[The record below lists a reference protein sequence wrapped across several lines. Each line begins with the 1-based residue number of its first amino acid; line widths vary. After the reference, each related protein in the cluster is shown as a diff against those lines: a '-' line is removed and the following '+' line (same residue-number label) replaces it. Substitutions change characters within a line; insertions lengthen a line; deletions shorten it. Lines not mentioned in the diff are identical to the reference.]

1 MKDLTPHEK
10 RLLNEIDPRSY
21 LVKLGDKF
29 STIVKSINDLEEAIV
44 NITPNLFKDE
54 DTGKIYKYG
63 LSQKNGFVVFNY
75 QEVE

>member
-1 MKDLTPHEK
+1 MQGLTQHEK

-21 LVKLGDKF
+21 LAKLGDKLA
-29 STIVKSINDLEEAIV
+29 TIVKSINDLEEAIE
-44 NITPNLFKDE
+44 NITPNLFKDG
-54 DTGKIYKYG
+54 DTDKIYKYG